1 MKETLSLDEVFFRT
15 YFFKS
20 VVSTPFH
27 THLKVCSFT
36 SLFVY
41 KFTGLQVTERVSTS
55 EAPRLKIK
63 NLSP

>member
-1 MKETLSLDEVFFRT
+1 MKETLSLDEVFSNVL
-15 YFFKS
+15 FKS

-27 THLKVCSFT
+27 THLK

-41 KFTGLQVTERVSTS
+41 KFTGLQVTERVPTS
-55 EAPRLKIK
+55 EATRIKIK